1 MKFKN
6 LKADVKVR
14 LGDRNSATWV
24 TARKDEIVDLPEK
37 VGKLHKFQAVE
48 ANEVNE
54 VVTEPQEP
62 AKSKVKKSKN

>member
-48 ANEVNE
+48 EANEIV
-54 VVTEPQEP
+54 EP
-62 AKSKVKKSKN
+62 ANPEKPKVKKSNK